1 MDEPIDIYNGKN
13 EALNIIKMRS
23 EAHKQ
28 GLWHRSAHIW
38 VYNDNSE
45 ILLQLRSSG
54 KVIFPD
60 KWDVSAAGH
69 IGAGEK
75 PLESALRELKE
86 EIGITANSEDLK
98 FYKIIK
104 HSSRFKNLKDNEFHY
119 VYFFEFNS
127 DIDNLKIQKE
137 EVSKIRFCHID
148 TLKNELTESHKNFV
162 PHGKYWLDIISEVCT
177 RGINR

>member
-1 MDEPIDIYNGKN
+1 MDEPIDIYNEKN
-13 EALNIIKMRS
+13 EALNLIKMRS

-28 GLWHRSAHIW
+28 GLWHRSSHIW
-38 VYNDNSE
+38 VYNDHSE
-45 ILLQLRSSG
+45 ILLQLRSSS

-69 IGAGEK
+69 IGTGEK

-98 FYKIIK
+98 LYKIIK
-104 HSSRFKNLKDNEFHY
+104 HSSIFNNLLDSALHY
-119 VYFFEFNS
+119 VYFLEFNS
-127 DIDNLKIQKE
+127 NIGNLKIQKE
-137 EVSKIRFCHID
+137 EVSKIRFCHTD
-148 TLKNELTESHKNFV
+148 ALKDELTESHKKFV
-162 PHGKYWLDIISEVCT
+162 PHGNYWLDIISEVCK